1 MMGEKVGAVLVAA
14 QGSEIDIDEV
24 LSHCKLHLADFKV
37 PQYISIREEALPRN
51 PAGKLLKA
59 QIREDAHWGQEYR

>member
-1 MMGEKVGAVLVAA
+1 M
-14 QGSEIDIDEV
+14 

-59 QIREDAHWGQEYR
+59 QIREEAHWGKEYR